1 MSNKLIKYKFRN
13 EYFSGYGLNKFKN
26 FLQAPECDCG
36 CDGKGVLLLN
46 GKKDLFG
53 FMNAMLLDNKCGCCA
68 IFAHSYDNKMYAG
81 IKCVEYDEDGEIIN
95 DSSEDGTP
103 VKFFTVDDDYY
114 EFFQELDANIGL
126 YCYGL
131 IIETNKGQWKIIED

>member
-26 FLQAPECDCG
+26 FLQAPECDC
-36 CDGKGVLLLN
+36 
-46 GKKDLFG
+46 
-53 FMNAMLLDNKCGCCA
+53 CA

-95 DSSEDGTP
+95 DDSEDETP
-103 VKFFTVDDDYY
+103 VKFFAVDDDYY
-114 EFFQELDANIGL
+114 EFFQELDADIGL
-126 YCYGL
+126 HCYGL